1 MKVCG
6 AILMICAFS
15 IASFAQK
22 SETMTIKLYFTD
34 SRNNPGME
42 DCAKVRAVTRTIP
55 KTTAVA
61 KAALEELFKGTTK
74 TEESD
79 ELSSVFSDATKDIL
93 ISIKIKKGAAYINLK
108 KDVIQKLGDATTSC
122 GGLNYSASIE
132 KTLKQFPIIKK
143 IFYAIEG
150 NPSDYY
156 DWMQAD
162 GCPKELKNCSG
173 KDF

>member
-1 MKVCG
+1 MKISLL
-6 AILMICAFS
+6 ALMIVAFS
-15 IASFAQK
+15 LVSFAQK

-34 SRNNPGME
+34 SRNNPNVE

-55 KTTAVA
+55 KTNAVA
-61 KAALEELFKGTTK
+61 KAALEELFKGATK
-74 TEESD
+74 TEEAD
-79 ELSSVFSDATKDIL
+79 ELSSIFSEETKDIL
-93 ISIKIKKGAAYINLK
+93 ISVKIKKGVAYINFK
-108 KDVIQKLGDATTSC
+108 GKVVEILGNATTSC
-122 GGLNYSASIE
+122 GGSSYYASVE
-132 KTLKQFPIIKK
+132 KTLKQFPTIKK

-150 NPSDYY
+150 NPTEYY